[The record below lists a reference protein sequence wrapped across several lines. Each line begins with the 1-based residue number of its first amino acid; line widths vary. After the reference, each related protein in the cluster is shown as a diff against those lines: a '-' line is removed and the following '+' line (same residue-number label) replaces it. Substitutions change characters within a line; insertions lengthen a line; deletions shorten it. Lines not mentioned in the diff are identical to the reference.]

1 MNLVVTNIIIKIIV
15 KTSEGISITF
25 RFLLKIYNYFF
36 DTLYLHI
43 NNELKLKIQFFNARQ
58 KLSVLKLTTLKIIQ
72 NEIGFIRL
80 FNRESIEI
88 NFQSLHFSPHESSS
102 VGHKMYFSI

>member
-1 MNLVVTNIIIKIIV
+1 MC
-15 KTSEGISITF
+15 
-25 RFLLKIYNYFF
+25 YFF

-58 KLSVLKLTTLKIIQ
+58 NLSVLKLTKLKIIQ

-88 NFQSLHFSPHESSS
+88 NFQSLHFSKYCCLVEDVKCSEFKIH
-102 VGHKMYFSI
+102 